1 MIVPWVDLRD
11 PNLPR
16 QSQWAWAAAGNSHE
30 TGGRLL
36 LVGWIRQW
44 LRTPGANVFASGN
57 PLSLVREI
65 LYTRRE

>member
-1 MIVPWVDLRD
+1 MIVPWVDPRD

-30 TGGRLL
+30 TGDRLL

-44 LRTPGANVFASGN
+44 LRTPGAHVFASGN